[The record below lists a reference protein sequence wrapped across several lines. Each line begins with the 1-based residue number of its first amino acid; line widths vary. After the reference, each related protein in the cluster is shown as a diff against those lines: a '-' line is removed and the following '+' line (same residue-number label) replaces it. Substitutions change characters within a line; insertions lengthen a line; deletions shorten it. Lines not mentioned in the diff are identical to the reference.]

1 MVVLAC
7 GMLLVAGTT
16 GPAGA
21 MVANLTHPSIHA
33 TAFATLS
40 LANNLLGMAPGPFLT
55 GMLADRIGLLGALQ
69 WMPLVGV
76 AAAVV
81 FAIGH
86 RNYDRDLQR
95 IRALQAAEND

>member
-1 MVVLAC
+1 
-7 GMLLVAGTT
+7 
-16 GPAGA
+16 

-69 WMPLVGV
+69 YVPLVALG
-76 AAAVV
+76 ATAC

-86 RNYDRDLQR
+86 RNYDKDLQR
-95 IRALQAAEND
+95 IRALQANEKH